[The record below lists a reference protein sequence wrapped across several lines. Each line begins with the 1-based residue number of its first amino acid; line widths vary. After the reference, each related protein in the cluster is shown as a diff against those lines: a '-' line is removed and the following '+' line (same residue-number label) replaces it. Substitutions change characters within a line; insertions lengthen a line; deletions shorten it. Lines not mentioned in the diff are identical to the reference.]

1 MLIQMRLIETT
12 TSRGH
17 SDVTVEASSPEHAA
31 DIIARA
37 HRHAQVAGSGVIKLP
52 DGQSVLLDRVE
63 TKTELALALLNEAG
77 DELGA
82 VAVPEPRGGRAGQ
95 G

>member
-1 MLIQMRLIETT
+1 MLIQMRLIETV

-37 HRHAQVAGSGVIKLP
+37 HRQAQAAGSGVIKLP

-63 TKTELALALLNEAG
+63 TKTELALALLDEAG

-82 VAVPEPRGGRAGQ
+82 VAVPKPRRGRAKQ